1 MGDSYLFWEDFAP
14 GYRLTLGPK
23 LVTAEEIIEFAN
35 EFDPQPM
42 HLDAEVANNS
52 LLGGLSASGWH
63 ACAIVMRMLCDGFIL
78 NSSSM
83 GAPGIEEVC
92 WLLPIHAGDRLMIK
106 VTCLEARASKSR
118 QDMGLVRFVYE
129 LTNQKDEVVM
139 TMCNT
144 AMFGRRPEVEA
155 S

>member
-1 MGDSYLFWEDFAP
+1 MSDSHLFWEDFAP
-14 GYRLTLGPK
+14 GYRLTLGPR
-23 LVTAEEIIEFAN
+23 LVTAEEIIEFAS

-42 HLDAEVANNS
+42 HLDEAAASDS

-83 GAPGIEEVC
+83 GAPGIEEVR
-92 WLLPIHAGDRLMIK
+92 WLLPIHAGDHLMIK
-106 VTCLEARASKSR
+106 ITCLEARASKSR

-129 LTNQKDEVVM
+129 LTNQKDDVVM

-144 AMFGRRPEVEA
+144 AMFGRRPLEGT